1 VSASHPV
8 TAHASNCVCA
18 ACLGERPGL
27 TGLELALRTERLR
40 SDSILKLDT
49 YQRRLLHTFAARW
62 NADRARRGLRPV
74 QAHDALTQG
83 LESLVEMVTEGA
95 KV

>member
-1 VSASHPV
+1 MLTASGS
-8 TAHASNCVCA
+8 HAANCVCV
-18 ACLGERPGL
+18 ACLAQRPGI
-27 TGLELALRTERLR
+27 TSLESELRAERLR
-40 SDSILKLDT
+40 SDSIMRLDT

-62 NADRARRGLRPV
+62 NADRARRGLTSV

-83 LESLVEMVTEGA
+83 LEALVSMVTEGA